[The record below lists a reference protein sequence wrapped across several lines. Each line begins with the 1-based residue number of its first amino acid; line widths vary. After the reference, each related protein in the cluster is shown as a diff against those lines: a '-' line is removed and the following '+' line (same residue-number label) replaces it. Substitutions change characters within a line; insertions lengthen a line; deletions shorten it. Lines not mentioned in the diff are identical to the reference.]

1 MAEPILS
8 YELKALINKIKEKY
22 VVEFPIQ
29 IITPNYLLLAIL
41 EEKSCDGYNIVNRLM
56 MDSTIDEF
64 KQYIIDRIL
73 IDGANSIKQNDSPT
87 FSDVFDTYAEE
98 VMNSGASLVTS
109 SLMFN
114 TIIKHDNEI
123 ITTLTKLGVTPDQ
136 INETVIAYNT
146 TTNSSNKEIKANK
159 WNKKKTKDSQSTQ
172 LTTLTPEKLDE
183 FLGKT
188 GNSQPTRPIPNEN
201 NIVETNCE
209 NLVRVASTG
218 AYDTIIGDDDV
229 IKQIFDTFGKY
240 ERNTVAI
247 VGPSGV
253 GKTAVVQYLGR
264 VLYEQN
270 CPKMFRNKYLMKF
283 ADVISGVVIKEM
295 SKLGKYI
302 AFIDRAEN
310 MFMNKEAEN
319 NSYTFLAEL
328 FKTPNIY
335 TIFTM
340 TDSAYSKYVTSK
352 PEFARL
358 IHKIDIKVPDD
369 NKIYDIVKSR
379 SVVYENYNSVSFGD
393 NSIREGIRLAKRFVT
408 NEQCPASALNIL
420 DAAGSYVKMRE
431 VEGHTITAL
440 RNRLKEI
447 ETEKNSIQN
456 SSSAKD
462 FDRKDDLIREEIE
475 INKQINLIEAKQN
488 KNQVKTPVT
497 TSDVK
502 AAVSEMLNLPLS
514 EMDDDEK
521 GKLKRLSDNLRSVV
535 IGQDDAINDI
545 ARAVKRQRVGLQNP
559 NKPIVMLFVGTT
571 GTGKSFLAKRLAY
584 EMFGSEKSIV
594 RLDMSEY
601 SDKMSVSKL
610 HGCFTPKMGVLMSN
624 GEYKNIEDVVVGD
637 KVITPD
643 GNIRIVTHTWPKE
656 YNGLIDVYRVSN
668 SNIKIKCTPNHELL
682 VCKGEYYKNGHI
694 NKKKTYQ
701 LDNVKYKQSS
711 DVCLKDISVYPR
723 NINIEKENVI
733 YDLSKYILNN
743 KQIIFDNKY
752 IWNKVQYKY
761 KLNRFITFDERL
773 ARIFGYYV
781 SEGGCNKRYKTV
793 TFTFNYNENE
803 YISELIN
810 LLKDVFG
817 DIRIQVKYN
826 KKRNRCE
833 VSVSNRCLTYFFSE
847 LCGRIVYEKHIPYDI
862 FKCGEYVEMSFIE
875 TAFFGDGNKTTL
887 NSTRYTTVSKKLG
900 VGIHTILRNNGILSQ
915 FNERTYIDK
924 RNNHN
929 RISYYVYI
937 TGNAVNEFNSKMPS
951 LKIKRENNGNK
962 NIIRFGYMDDKF
974 YYNKITKKEQEEY
987 NGIVYDLTIDG
998 DSSYIVNGM
1007 SVHNSAP
1014 GYVGYDDGG
1023 VLTEAIK
1030 KNGRCVL
1037 LLDEIEK
1044 ANDEVFNVFLQVF
1057 DEGRLSDNKG
1067 TVVDFK
1073 NVIIIMTSNVGAKD
1087 ISEKRTPIG
1096 FGSHDE
1102 GTMDREI
1109 IKKAI
1114 KSTFKPEFIN
1124 RIDNICYFNKLTDD
1138 NLRQIIVNEVNNVK
1152 KKIEEIGFGM
1162 DYELCNGRVIDSIFN
1177 KVKEES
1183 EYGARPILREI
1194 QFQLEDKLTDYII
1207 DNEVEPGHIFSYND
1221 IYK

>member
-8 YELKALINKIKEKY
+8 YELKALINKIKENY

-64 KQYIIDRIL
+64 KQYVIDRIL
-73 IDGANSIKQNDSPT
+73 IDGANSIKQNDNPT

-123 ITTLTKLGVTPDQ
+123 IAALTKLGVTPDQ

-172 LTTLTPEKLDE
+172 LTTLTPEKLEE

-247 VGPSGV
+247 IGPSGV
-253 GKTAVVQYLGR
+253 GKTAVVQYLAR

-319 NSYTFLAEL
+319 NSYMFLTEL

-369 NKIYDIVKSR
+369 NKLYDIVKSR
-379 SVVYENYNSVSFGD
+379 SVIYENYNSVSFGD
-393 NSIREGIRLAKRFVT
+393 NSIREGIRLAKRFIT

-431 VEGHTITAL
+431 VEGHTISAL

-521 GKLKRLSDNLRSVV
+521 GKLRRLSDNLRSVV

-545 ARAVKRQRVGLQNP
+545 TRAVKRQRVGLQNP

-584 EMFGSEKSIV
+584 EMFGSEKNIV

-601 SDKMSVSKL
+601 SDKTSAAKL
-610 HGCFTPKMGVLMSN
+610 YGTS
-624 GEYKNIEDVVVGD
+624 
-637 KVITPD
+637 
-643 GNIRIVTHTWPKE
+643 
-656 YNGLIDVYRVSN
+656 
-668 SNIKIKCTPNHELL
+668 
-682 VCKGEYYKNGHI
+682 
-694 NKKKTYQ
+694 
-701 LDNVKYKQSS
+701 
-711 DVCLKDISVYPR
+711 
-723 NINIEKENVI
+723 
-733 YDLSKYILNN
+733 
-743 KQIIFDNKY
+743 
-752 IWNKVQYKY
+752 
-761 KLNRFITFDERL
+761 
-773 ARIFGYYV
+773 
-781 SEGGCNKRYKTV
+781 
-793 TFTFNYNENE
+793 
-803 YISELIN
+803 
-810 LLKDVFG
+810 
-817 DIRIQVKYN
+817 
-826 KKRNRCE
+826 
-833 VSVSNRCLTYFFSE
+833 
-847 LCGRIVYEKHIPYDI
+847 
-862 FKCGEYVEMSFIE
+862 
-875 TAFFGDGNKTTL
+875 
-887 NSTRYTTVSKKLG
+887 
-900 VGIHTILRNNGILSQ
+900 
-915 FNERTYIDK
+915 
-924 RNNHN
+924 
-929 RISYYVYI
+929 
-937 TGNAVNEFNSKMPS
+937 
-951 LKIKRENNGNK
+951 
-962 NIIRFGYMDDKF
+962 
-974 YYNKITKKEQEEY
+974 
-987 NGIVYDLTIDG
+987 
-998 DSSYIVNGM
+998 
-1007 SVHNSAP
+1007 P

-1102 GTMDREI
+1102 GSMDKEI

-1124 RIDNICYFNKLTDD
+1124 RIDNICYFNKLTDE

-1162 DYELCNGRVIDSIFN
+1162 DYELCNGRLIDSIFN
-1177 KVKEES
+1177 KIKEES

-1194 QFQLEDKLTDYII
+1194 QFQLEDRLTDYII
-1207 DNEVEPGHIFSYND
+1207 DNEVKPGHIFTYND